1 VDDLGFL
8 CLYQSLKDVQ
18 PQSQEF
24 SFIKCA
30 AREGL
35 PDRLPDDAL
44 LSQPNKL
51 PGCNLNPA
59 LVQDAGNPR
68 GLDYLDSEDL
78 TISRLI
84 RLAWIDKLQ
93 DNVTINRMRCR
104 EYDFLA
110 ARIQGSDIC

>member
-24 SFIKCA
+24 SLIKCA

-35 PDRLPDDAL
+35 PDRLPVDAL

-68 GLDYLDSEDL
+68 GLDYLDSKDL

-84 RLAWIDKLQ
+84 RLVWIDQLQ
-93 DNVTINRMRCR
+93 DNVTINWMRCR